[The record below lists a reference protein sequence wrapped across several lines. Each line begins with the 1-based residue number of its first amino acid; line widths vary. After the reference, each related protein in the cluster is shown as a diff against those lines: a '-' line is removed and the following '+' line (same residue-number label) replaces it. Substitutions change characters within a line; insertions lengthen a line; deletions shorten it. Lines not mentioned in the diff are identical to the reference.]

1 MRYILILTTIFIIFA
16 MFLSSCIIE
25 GIDNFISGEN
35 IQEENP
41 DKDKESNESIDQ
53 EKYESNDPDDGGSES
68 FESES
73 SHNTGS
79 QEIIG
84 RSKNNIMFYSDEAN
98 FAFVYPHNDLTL
110 SSYSDWKSEYGDL
123 SLNVSIKA
131 VETLKGEIR
140 DTVIDEREA
149 LEKGNFGPSSSFSF
163 EQSRKVINNGDV
175 FVKEFLVFGRYDI
188 CDIVFE
194 RSAVFY
200 NNGYQVSI
208 NLMADKDKIV
218 EGMEQYF
225 TYDEVNCLEE
235 KVWATDGKDELY
247 SQLVSGKAASPA
259 LEWYET
265 FDDIMYLLQINDFK
279 GASAGYSRLIDKRY
293 FEEDEKDKYIIDIA
307 YPQFQ
312 SAHAGGMDES
322 INKIVYDG
330 TIAPMID
337 DFKDEILSYDYED
350 INLRY
355 FLAIDYQV
363 INFNENIISLC
374 LDIYPYMGGA
384 HGMLYFETINFDIE
398 RNRLIELKDLF
409 EPGYDYAGTIS
420 EYCRRDL
427 PRQMKG
433 RGFQSDEEWIE
444 DGTDPDYTDTLTSFL
459 VAPYGIIMKFPA
471 YQVAPHAAGDFSVT
485 VPYVL
490 FEGFMDPDSVI
501 KEYAIS
507 Q

>member
-1 MRYILILTTIFIIFA
+1 MRYILIFTTILIIFA
-16 MFLSSCIIE
+16 MLLSSCSIE
-25 GIDNFISGEN
+25 GVDNFTSGED
-35 IQEENP
+35 IQEETP
-41 DKDKESNESIDQ
+41 GKDQESNENIDQ
-53 EKYESNDPDDGGSES
+53 DKYDNKDPDGESSEY
-68 FESES
+68 FESEFS
-73 SHNTGS
+73 DDADS
-79 QEIIG
+79 QEITG
-84 RSKNNIMFYSDEAN
+84 RPENNLMFYSGEAN
-98 FAFVYPHNDLTL
+98 FAFVYPHNGLTL
-110 SSYSDWKSEYGDL
+110 SSYSDWEREYGDL

-131 VETLKGEIR
+131 VDALEGVMR
-140 DTVIDEREA
+140 DTAIDEREA
-149 LEKGNFGPSSSFSF
+149 LEKGDFGPDSSFSL
-163 EQSRKVINNGDV
+163 EPSRKVINTGDV

-188 CDIVFE
+188 CDVAFE
-194 RSAVFY
+194 RRAVFY
-200 NNGYQVSI
+200 NNGYQVLI
-208 NLMADKDKIV
+208 TLLADKDKIA
-218 EGMEQYF
+218 EGMEEYF

-235 KVWATDGKDELY
+235 KVWAPDGKDDFY
-247 SQLVSGKAASPA
+247 GQLVSGKAASTA

-265 FDDIMYLLQINDFK
+265 FDDIMHLLQINDFK

-293 FEEDEKDKYIIDIA
+293 FEEDEKEKYIIDIA

-312 SAHAGGMDES
+312 SAYAGGMDES
-322 INKIVYDG
+322 INKIIYDG

-363 INFNENIISLC
+363 VNFNENIISLC

-384 HGMLYFETINFDIE
+384 HGMLYFETINFDIV
-398 RNRLIELKDLF
+398 RNRLIGLKDLF

-427 PRQMKG
+427 IRQMKE
-433 RGFQSDEEWIE
+433 RGFQPDEEWIE

-471 YQVAPHAAGDFSVT
+471 YQVAPYAAGDFSVT

-501 KEYAIS
+501 KEYAVS
-507 Q
+507 R